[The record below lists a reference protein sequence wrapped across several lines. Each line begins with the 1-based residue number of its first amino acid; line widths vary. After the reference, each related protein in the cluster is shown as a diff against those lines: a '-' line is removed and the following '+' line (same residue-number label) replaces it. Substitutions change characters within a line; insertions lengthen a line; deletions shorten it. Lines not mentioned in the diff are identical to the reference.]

1 MFYDLILKSS
11 EQTTYSCDHNAQKCD
26 IHRQLVI
33 YLFCSTD
40 LSNCN
45 IALCIITYSVLL
57 HIISVEHSRISFLC
71 QNEEKKKSK

>member
-11 EQTTYSCDHNAQKCD
+11 EQTTYSCGHNAQKCD
-26 IHRQLVI
+26 IHRHLVI

-45 IALCIITYSVLL
+45 D
-57 HIISVEHSRISFLC
+57 H
-71 QNEEKKKSK
+71 